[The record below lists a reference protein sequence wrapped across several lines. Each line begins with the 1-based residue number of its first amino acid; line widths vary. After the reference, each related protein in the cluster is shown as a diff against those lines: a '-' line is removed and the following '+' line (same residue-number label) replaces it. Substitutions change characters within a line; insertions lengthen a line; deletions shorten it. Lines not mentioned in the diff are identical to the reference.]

1 MFCIE
6 IRVDEGKK
14 EALLEALI
22 GPRQDIDF
30 KLQVANEQDKQSVT
44 DPGKDRS
51 KNGCKENCM
60 ESTGRMYH
68 SNATTL

>member
-1 MFCIE
+1 MLCIE

-30 KLQVANEQDKQSVT
+30 KLQVANEQNKQSVT

-51 KNGCKENCM
+51 KK
-60 ESTGRMYH
+60 RI
-68 SNATTL
+68 